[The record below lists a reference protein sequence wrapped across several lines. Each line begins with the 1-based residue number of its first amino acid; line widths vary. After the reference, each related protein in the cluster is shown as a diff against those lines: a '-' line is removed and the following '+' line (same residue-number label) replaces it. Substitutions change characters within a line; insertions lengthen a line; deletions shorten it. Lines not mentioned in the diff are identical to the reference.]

1 MPAASPAT
9 KNGRKA
15 TVTRERILD
24 AAAKVLAERG
34 YAGTRLGE
42 IADVAGI
49 QAPAIYYHFE
59 SREALVE
66 EVIRLGTRKTREHV
80 ERVLADAAGR
90 ADRPRAPRRRAWRRI
105 SAACSTSPT
114 TAKAAIRNAGQVPAD
129 MRARQFQD
137 EKAYGAVWRKLFND
151 AARSGEIPGTIDVR
165 AAQMLIVGALNN
177 TPEWWDPSVTS
188 LDKLIATTHAIVR
201 SGLAA

>member
-1 MPAASPAT
+1 MPAARHAT

-66 EVIRLGTRKTREHV
+66 EVVRVGTRKTREHV
-80 ERVLADAAGR
+80 ERVLADLPPKFTALERLDAAVEAHLR
-90 ADRPRAPRRRAWRRI
+90 FVLDM
-105 SAACSTSPT
+105 SDYC
-114 TAKAAIRNAGQVPAD
+114 KAAIRNAGQLPAD
-129 MRARQFQD
+129 MRARQLED
-137 EKAYGAVWRKLFND
+137 EKAYGVLWRKLFND
-151 AARSGEIPGTIDVR
+151 AVRSGEISGTIDVR
-165 AAQMLIVGALNN
+165 AARMLIVGALNN

>member
-49 QAPAIYYHFE
+49 QPPAIYYHFD

-66 EVIRLGTRKTREHV
+66 EVVRLGTRKTREHV
-80 ERVLADAAGR
+80 EGVLANLPPKLTALERLDAAVEAHLR
-90 ADRPRAPRRRAWRRI
+90 FVLDM
-105 SAACSTSPT
+105 SDYC
-114 TAKAAIRNAGQVPAD
+114 KAAIRNAGQVPAE
-129 MRARQFQD
+129 M
-137 EKAYGAVWRKLFND
+137 
-151 AARSGEIPGTIDVR
+151 
-165 AAQMLIVGALNN
+165 
-177 TPEWWDPSVTS
+177 
-188 LDKLIATTHAIVR
+188 
-201 SGLAA
+201 

>member
-1 MPAASPAT
+1 MPAARPAT

-80 ERVLADAAGR
+80 ERVLAELPTELSALERLDAALEAHLR
-90 ADRPRAPRRRAWRRI
+90 CVLDL
-105 SAACSTSPT
+105 SDY
-114 TAKAAIRNAGQVPAD
+114 AKAAIRNAGQVPAD

-137 EKAYGAVWRKLFND
+137 EKAYGATWRKLFND

>member
-1 MPAASPAT
+1 MPAARPAT

-80 ERVLADAAGR
+80 ERVLAELPAELSALERLDAALEAHLR
-90 ADRPRAPRRRAWRRI
+90 CVLDL
-105 SAACSTSPT
+105 SDY
-114 TAKAAIRNAGQVPAD
+114 AKAAIRNAGQVPAD

>member
-1 MPAASPAT
+1 MPAARPGT

-66 EVIRLGTRKTREHV
+66 EVIRLGTQKTREHV
-80 ERVLADAAGR
+80 ERVLAGLPAKLSALERLEAALEAHLR
-90 ADRPRAPRRRAWRRI
+90 CVLDL
-105 SAACSTSPT
+105 SDY
-114 TAKAAIRNAGQVPAD
+114 AKAAIRNAGQVPAD
-129 MRARQFQD
+129 MRARQFED
-137 EKAYGAVWRKLFND
+137 ERAYGAVWRKLFKD
-151 AARSGEIPGTIDVR
+151 TVRSGEIASTIDVR

-188 LDKLIATTHAIVR
+188 LDRLIATTHGIVR
-201 SGLAA
+201 SGLSA

>member
-1 MPAASPAT
+1 MPAARTAT

-49 QAPAIYYHFE
+49 QPPAIYYHFE
-59 SREALVE
+59 SREALME

-80 ERVLADAAGR
+80 ERVLADLRPDLSALERLDAALEAHLR
-90 ADRPRAPRRRAWRRI
+90 CVLDL
-105 SAACSTSPT
+105 SDY
-114 TAKAAIRNAGQVPAD
+114 AKAAIRNAGQVPAD

-165 AAQMLIVGALNN
+165 AARMLIVGALNN

-201 SGLAA
+201 SGLSA

>member
-1 MPAASPAT
+1 MPAARPGT

-66 EVIRLGTRKTREHV
+66 EVIRLGTQKTREHV
-80 ERVLADAAGR
+80 ERVLAGLPAELSPLERLDAAVEAHLR
-90 ADRPRAPRRRAWRRI
+90 CVLDL
-105 SAACSTSPT
+105 SDY
-114 TAKAAIRNAGQVPAD
+114 AKAAIRNAGQVPAD
-129 MRARQFQD
+129 MRARQFED
-137 EKAYGAVWRKLFND
+137 ERAYGAVWRKLFKD
-151 AARSGEIPGTIDVR
+151 TVRSGEIAPTIDVR

-188 LDKLIATTHAIVR
+188 LDRLIATAHGIVR
-201 SGLAA
+201 SGLSA

>member
-1 MPAASPAT
+1 MPAARHAT

-66 EVIRLGTRKTREHV
+66 EVVRVGTRKTREHV
-80 ERVLADAAGR
+80 ERILADLPPKFTALERLDAAVEAHLR
-90 ADRPRAPRRRAWRRI
+90 FVLDM
-105 SAACSTSPT
+105 SDYC
-114 TAKAAIRNAGQVPAD
+114 KAAVRNSGQLPAD
-129 MRARQFQD
+129 MRARQLED
-137 EKAYGAVWRKLFND
+137 EKAYGALWRKLFND
-151 AARSGEIPGTIDVR
+151 AVRSGEIAGTIDVR
-165 AAQMLIVGALNN
+165 AARMLIVGALNN

>member
-1 MPAASPAT
+1 MPAARPAT

-66 EVIRLGTRKTREHV
+66 EVVRVGTRKTREHV
-80 ERVLADAAGR
+80 ERVLADLPRELTALERLDAAVEAHLR
-90 ADRPRAPRRRAWRRI
+90 FVLDM
-105 SAACSTSPT
+105 SDYC
-114 TAKAAIRNAGQVPAD
+114 KAAIRNAGQLPAD
-129 MRARQFQD
+129 MRARQLED
-137 EKAYGAVWRKLFND
+137 EKAYGVLWRKLFND
-151 AARSGEIPGTIDVR
+151 AVRSGEISGTIDVR
-165 AAQMLIVGALNN
+165 AARMLIVGALNN